1 MRLASRERSWITS
14 DSGLDEPGDEQQ
26 TKRLELGTLPE
37 TIGEADL
44 EKLNLALGF
53 LFSQLR
59 EARAQFE
66 QKGDN
71 GRLGACNALGALW
84 QFITLFRAPYA
95 QSLQVPILRL
105 QDALASLEQN
115 RWSRSFSRSSA
126 RDAPPQVMLMVA

>member
-1 MRLASRERSWITS
+1 MDTS

-44 EKLNLALGF
+44 EKLNLALRF
-53 LFSQLR
+53 LFGRLR

-71 GRLGACNALGALW
+71 GRLEPAMLSAHSGNSSRFSERPMRNPCKCQSCACKMRSQALSR
-84 QFITLFRAPYA
+84 I
-95 QSLQVPILRL
+95 
-105 QDALASLEQN
+105 E
-115 RWSRSFSRSSA
+115 WSRSFSRSSA

>member
-1 MRLASRERSWITS
+1 MDTS

-53 LFSQLR
+53 LFCRLR

-95 QSLQVPILRL
+95 QSLQVPILHLRS
-105 QDALASLEQN
+105 QALSRIE
-115 RWSRSFSRSSA
+115 WSRSFSRSSA